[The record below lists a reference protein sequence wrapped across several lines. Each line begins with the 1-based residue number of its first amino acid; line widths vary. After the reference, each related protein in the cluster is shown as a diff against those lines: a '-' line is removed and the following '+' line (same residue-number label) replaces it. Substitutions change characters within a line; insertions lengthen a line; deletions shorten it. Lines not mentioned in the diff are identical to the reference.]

1 MNKIISLILSVFI
14 AVSLLTGCGEQ
25 KNNGGDKDLQQVS
38 VGDFA
43 KVVDKFKEAFLPMDN
58 DGYIY
63 SEAVETV
70 CDYVDGKKSFQEAS
84 DALAQ
89 AYETLEKE
97 ETEFEEQS
105 LEDEFHDI
113 LMEYDI
119 MPEEFEMFINFRIQ
133 DLSSYVE
140 NLNTLYYYLQSAEI
154 SEFDKNNLKF
164 VSSIDRL
171 IQENNR
177 SYYFYTNINYWF
189 VNRSQDEI
197 NYLLEELE
205 KDLKW
210 CSVSPDDY
218 AWENDSEIVENKA
231 MQYLDIYEEYLN
243 LYAEY
248 MGMAET
254 DSGSMED
261 IFNKLD
267 ELEEKYMD
275 M

>member
-1 MNKIISLILSVFI
+1 MKKIISLILAVFI
-14 AVSLLTGCGEQ
+14 ASSLLTGCGEQ
-25 KNNGGDKDLQQVS
+25 KDNGGDKDLQQAGE
-38 VGDFA
+38 GDFA

-63 SEAVETV
+63 SEAIEAV
-70 CDYVDGKKSFQEAS
+70 CDYVDGEKSFQEAS
-84 DALAQ
+84 DALTQ
-89 AYETLEKE
+89 AYEILEKADS
-97 ETEFEEQS
+97 EFEEQT
-105 LEDEFHDI
+105 LEEELHDVF
-113 LMEYDI
+113 MEYDI
-119 MPEEFEMFINFRIQ
+119 MPEEFEIFINFRIQ

-140 NLNTLYYYLQSAEI
+140 NLSTLYYYFQS
-154 SEFDKNNLKF
+154 SEVSELSKNNLKF
-164 VSSIDRL
+164 VSSIYRL
-171 IQENNR
+171 MQENNR
-177 SYYFYTNINYWF
+177 SYYFYMNINYWF
-189 VNRSQDEI
+189 VNRSQDEV

-218 AWENDSEIVENKA
+218 AWENDREIVENKA

-248 MGMAET
+248 LGMAET
-254 DSGSMED
+254 DSDSMED

-267 ELEEKYMD
+267 ELEEKYID

>member
-1 MNKIISLILSVFI
+1 MKKLLSVFLSVLMT
-14 AVSLLTGCGEQ
+14 VSFLTGCGEQ
-25 KNNGGDKDLQQVS
+25 KNNQPNESSSKTDI
-38 VGDFA
+38 GDFA

-63 SEAVETV
+63 SEAVEAV
-70 CDYVDGKKSFQEAS
+70 CDYIDGEKSFQEAS
-84 DALAQ
+84 DALTE
-89 AYETLEKE
+89 AYEILEKAE
-97 ETEFEEQS
+97 SEFEEQT
-105 LEDEFHDI
+105 LEEEFHDI

-140 NLNTLYYYLQSAEI
+140 NLNTLYYYLQSAEF
-154 SEFDKNNLKF
+154 SELDKNNLKF

-177 SYYFYTNINYWF
+177 SYYFYANINYWF
-189 VNRSQDEI
+189 VNRSQDEV

-248 MGMAET
+248 LGMAET

-267 ELEEKYMD
+267 ELEEKYID

>member
-1 MNKIISLILSVFI
+1 MKKIISLILAVLI
-14 AVSLLTGCGEQ
+14 ASSLLTGCGEQ
-25 KNNGGDKDLQQVS
+25 KDNGGDKDLQQAGE
-38 VGDFA
+38 GDFA

-63 SEAVETV
+63 SEAIEAV
-70 CDYVDGKKSFQEAS
+70 CDYVDGEKSFQEAS
-84 DALAQ
+84 DTLTQ
-89 AYETLEKE
+89 AYEILEKADS
-97 ETEFEEQS
+97 EFEEQT
-105 LEDEFHDI
+105 LEEEMHDVF
-113 LMEYDI
+113 MEYDI
-119 MPEEFEMFINFRIQ
+119 MPEEFEIFINFRIQ

-140 NLNTLYYYLQSAEI
+140 NLSTLYYYFQS
-154 SEFDKNNLKF
+154 SEVSELSKNNLKF
-164 VSSIDRL
+164 VSSIYRL
-171 IQENNR
+171 MQENNR
-177 SYYFYTNINYWF
+177 SYYFYMNINYWF
-189 VNRSQDEI
+189 VNRSQDEV

-218 AWENDSEIVENKA
+218 AWENDREIVENKA

-248 MGMAET
+248 LGMAET
-254 DSGSMED
+254 DSDSMED

-267 ELEEKYMD
+267 ELEEKYID

>member
-1 MNKIISLILSVFI
+1 MKKIISLILAVFI
-14 AVSLLTGCGEQ
+14 ASSLLTGCGEQ
-25 KNNGGDKDLQQVS
+25 KDNGGDKDLQQAGE
-38 VGDFA
+38 GDFA

-63 SEAVETV
+63 SEAIEAV
-70 CDYVDGKKSFQEAS
+70 CDYVDGEKSFQEAS
-84 DALAQ
+84 DALTQ
-89 AYETLEKE
+89 AYEILEKADS
-97 ETEFEEQS
+97 EFEEQT
-105 LEDEFHDI
+105 LEEEMHDVF
-113 LMEYDI
+113 MEYDI
-119 MPEEFEMFINFRIQ
+119 MPEEFEIFINFRIQ

-140 NLNTLYYYLQSAEI
+140 NLSTLYYYFQS
-154 SEFDKNNLKF
+154 SEVSELSKNNLKF
-164 VSSIDRL
+164 VSSIYRL
-171 IQENNR
+171 MQENNR
-177 SYYFYTNINYWF
+177 SYYFYMNINYWF
-189 VNRSQDEI
+189 VNRSQDEV

-218 AWENDSEIVENKA
+218 AWENDREIVENKA

-248 MGMAET
+248 LGMAET
-254 DSGSMED
+254 DSDSMED

-267 ELEEKYMD
+267 ELEEKYID

>member
-1 MNKIISLILSVFI
+1 MKKIISLILAVLI
-14 AVSLLTGCGEQ
+14 ASSLLTGCGEQ
-25 KNNGGDKDLQQVS
+25 KDNGGDKDLQQAS
-38 VGDFA
+38 EGDFA

-63 SEAVETV
+63 SEAIEAV
-70 CDYVDGKKSFQEAS
+70 CDYVDGEKSFQEAS
-84 DALAQ
+84 DTLTQ
-89 AYETLEKE
+89 AYEILEKADS
-97 ETEFEEQS
+97 EFEEQT
-105 LEDEFHDI
+105 LEEELHDVF
-113 LMEYDI
+113 MEYDI
-119 MPEEFEMFINFRIQ
+119 MPEEFEIFINFRIQ

-140 NLNTLYYYLQSAEI
+140 NLSTLYYYFQS
-154 SEFDKNNLKF
+154 SEVSELSKNNLKF
-164 VSSIDRL
+164 VSSIYRL
-171 IQENNR
+171 MQENNR
-177 SYYFYTNINYWF
+177 SYYFYMNINYWF
-189 VNRSQDEI
+189 VNRSQDEV

-218 AWENDSEIVENKA
+218 AWENDREIVENKA

-248 MGMAET
+248 LGMAET
-254 DSGSMED
+254 DSDSMED

-267 ELEEKYMD
+267 ELEEKYID

>member
-1 MNKIISLILSVFI
+1 MKKIISLILAVLI
-14 AVSLLTGCGEQ
+14 ASSLLTGCGEQ
-25 KNNGGDKDLQQVS
+25 KDNGGDKDLQQAGE
-38 VGDFA
+38 GDFA

-63 SEAVETV
+63 SEAIEAV
-70 CDYVDGKKSFQEAS
+70 CDYVDGEKSFQEAS
-84 DALAQ
+84 DTLTQ
-89 AYETLEKE
+89 AYEILEKADS
-97 ETEFEEQS
+97 EFEEQT
-105 LEDEFHDI
+105 LEEELHDVF
-113 LMEYDI
+113 MEYDI
-119 MPEEFEMFINFRIQ
+119 MPEEFEIFINFRIQ

-140 NLNTLYYYLQSAEI
+140 NLSTLYYYFQS
-154 SEFDKNNLKF
+154 SEVSELSKNNLKF
-164 VSSIDRL
+164 VSSIYRL
-171 IQENNR
+171 MQENNR
-177 SYYFYTNINYWF
+177 SYYFYMNINYWF
-189 VNRSQDEI
+189 VNRSQDEV

-218 AWENDSEIVENKA
+218 AWENDREIVENKA

-248 MGMAET
+248 LGMAET
-254 DSGSMED
+254 DSDSMED

-267 ELEEKYMD
+267 ELEEKYID

>member
-1 MNKIISLILSVFI
+1 MKKIISLILAVFI
-14 AVSLLTGCGEQ
+14 ASSLLTGCGEQ
-25 KNNGGDKDLQQVS
+25 KDNGGDKDLQQAS
-38 VGDFA
+38 EGDFA

-63 SEAVETV
+63 SEAIEAV
-70 CDYVDGKKSFQEAS
+70 CDYVDGEKSFQEAS
-84 DALAQ
+84 DTLTQ
-89 AYETLEKE
+89 AYEILEKADS
-97 ETEFEEQS
+97 EFEEQT
-105 LEDEFHDI
+105 LEEELHDVF
-113 LMEYDI
+113 MEYDI
-119 MPEEFEMFINFRIQ
+119 MPEEFEIFINFRIQ

-140 NLNTLYYYLQSAEI
+140 NLSTLYYYFQS
-154 SEFDKNNLKF
+154 SEVSELSKNNLKF
-164 VSSIDRL
+164 VSSIYRL
-171 IQENNR
+171 MQENNR
-177 SYYFYTNINYWF
+177 SYYFYMNINYWF
-189 VNRSQDEI
+189 VNRSQDEV

-218 AWENDSEIVENKA
+218 AWENDREIVENKA

-248 MGMAET
+248 LGMAET
-254 DSGSMED
+254 DSDSMED

-267 ELEEKYMD
+267 ELEEKYID

>member
-1 MNKIISLILSVFI
+1 MKKIISLILAVLI
-14 AVSLLTGCGEQ
+14 ASSLLTGCGEQ
-25 KNNGGDKDLQQVS
+25 KDNGGDKDLQQAS
-38 VGDFA
+38 EGDFA

-63 SEAVETV
+63 SEAIEAV
-70 CDYVDGKKSFQEAS
+70 CDYVDGEKSFQEAS
-84 DALAQ
+84 DTLTR
-89 AYETLEKE
+89 AYEILEKADS
-97 ETEFEEQS
+97 EFEEQT
-105 LEDEFHDI
+105 LEEEMHDVF
-113 LMEYDI
+113 MEYDI
-119 MPEEFEMFINFRIQ
+119 MPEEFEIFINFRIQ

-140 NLNTLYYYLQSAEI
+140 NLSTLYYYFQS
-154 SEFDKNNLKF
+154 SEVSELSKNNLKF
-164 VSSIDRL
+164 VSSIYRL
-171 IQENNR
+171 MQENNR
-177 SYYFYTNINYWF
+177 SYYFYMNINYWF
-189 VNRSQDEI
+189 VNRSQDEV

-218 AWENDSEIVENKA
+218 AWENDREIVENKA
-231 MQYLDIYEEYLN
+231 MQYLDIYAEYLN

-248 MGMAET
+248 LGMAET

-267 ELEEKYMD
+267 ELEEKYID